1 MRNLLFAIALLTGSL
16 ASFAQSNME
25 DSSMENKV
33 QGKFPELKS
42 EGGSE
47 KKWSAGIASGVNS
60 PTGGLASS
68 AEYGVIV
75 GFQPTMN
82 MSTALSANTTRLD
95 TSNDVR
101 QTNILF
107 RSSYVFG
114 GDVPVLKNSY
124 VGVGAGPVIISNSKI
139 RWAGAPIVGFDIPLS
154 SKSHDYLSL
163 GLEAKYMFITKTDV
177 PDLFASALAVKY
189 WF

>member
-1 MRNLLFAIALLTGSL
+1 MRKLLFAIVLLTGSL
-16 ASFAQSNME
+16 ASFAQSNMD
-25 DSSMENKV
+25 DSSMENRV

-47 KKWSAGIASGVNS
+47 KKWSAGLASGVNS
-60 PTGGLASS
+60 PTGSQASS

-75 GFQPTMN
+75 GFQPTAN
-82 MSTALSANTTRLD
+82 MSTSLSANTTRLD

-107 RSSYVFG
+107 RSAYVFG
-114 GDVPVLKNSY
+114 GDVPVIKNSY
-124 VGVGAGPVIISNSKI
+124 IGVGAGPVIVSNRI

-163 GLEAKYMFITKTDV
+163 GLEAKYMFITKTDI
-177 PDLFASALAVKY
+177 PDLFASTLAVKY